1 VAFFAPAAAYADARR
16 HLPILLDKRFPDA
29 DTATVLIVLDRLEAV
44 VHCVAEETY
53 ATQRAA
59 ALARIQIRDPEDWP
73 ILATALVLDCPIWT
87 ENQDFFGTGVP
98 TWTTDRVELFL
109 NNED

>member
-16 HLPILLDKRFPDA
+16 HLPTLLDKRFPDA

-59 ALARIQIRDPEDWP
+59 ALARIQICDPEDWP